1 MSIKDPTLSVSKKG
15 KHVPRKTDVNKNS
28 LPEWTQQDITEH
40 DITRFID
47 HSESNEINYLKRLK
61 LRHQVLQGVHSDLV
75 PPISGL
81 EAEIGIQLKKLNL
94 IALDPAHKMKLDL
107 LCLKFK
113 TDSIY
118 EIAKG
123 LAVAKMERQSVQEVQ
138 RLVDAEDIIDG
149 IDKNYDFDSRDNL
162 GTLSRYRERQ
172 LRTS

>member
-1 MSIKDPTLSVSKKG
+1 MSIRDPTLSVSKKG

-61 LRHQVLQGVHSDLV
+61 LRHQVLQGEHSDLV

-81 EAEIGIQLKKLNL
+81 EAEIGIQLKKLNP
-94 IALDPAHKMKLDL
+94 IAIDPQHKMKLDL

-138 RLVDAEDIIDG
+138 RLVDAKDIIAG
-149 IDKNYDFDSRDNL
+149 IDNNYNYNAYFNEPQMARAI
-162 GTLSRYRERQ
+162 ERQ
-172 LRTS
+172 LRT